1 MDTQLRN
8 PYFTHTEKEINMSAV
23 FTHAGV
29 STLNGVTKARF
40 ANDALRVK
48 VLAKNGHR
56 DIDIIELANPMSKE
70 DAVAFLISIDFA
82 TQNGVTNAATQAA
95 LEDAIE
101 KRAPK
106 AEKAPKVAKAPKAKA
121 PAKKGPTMD
130 AIKAKVAAAK
140 KAPVATKSKAQIT
153 AELADLEDAP
163 Y

>member
-1 MDTQLRN
+1 MDTQSAIHI
-8 PYFTHTEKEINMSAV
+8 FTHREKEINMSV

-56 DIDIIELANPMSKE
+56 DIDIVELKTPMSKE

-82 TQNGVTNAATQAA
+82 TQNGVTNAATQSA
-95 LEDAIE
+95 LEDAVE
-101 KRAPK
+101 KRAVKP
-106 AEKAPKVAKAPKAKA
+106 ASVPKVAKAPKAKV
-121 PAKKGPTMD
+121 PAKKAITLES
-130 AIKAKVAAAK
+130 IKAKAVPAS
-140 KAPVATKSKAQIT
+140 TLSKVEIQKQ
-153 AELADLEDAP
+153 LANMEDAP